1 MDAAQH
7 NGKRK
12 KRENRVDERGAS
24 RKPKRAHLRA
34 REPTTCPTCGRYFNS
49 GGGLRNHLRSCS
61 TFEAPGGAK
70 SSDDGRPVDAS
81 ADDEGDD
88 DGPEDE
94 VASQLRAS
102 TTGGQSTADD
112 DDGPGDEVD
121 LYLAGLAHLDPA
133 YMQRH
138 SRLKG
143 HLTKEERE
151 IIRFLMVGISSLFH
165 AACHAHHTLCKPIPA
180 A

>member
-61 TFEAPGGAK
+61 TLEAPGGAK
-70 SSDDGRPVDAS
+70 SSDDGRTVEAT
-81 ADDEGDD
+81 ADDEGDSE
-88 DGPEDE
+88 G
-94 VASQLRAS
+94 SSS
-102 TTGGQSTADD
+102 TNDAGTVVSTADD
-112 DDGPGDEVD
+112 DDGPESEVD
-121 LYLAGLAHLDPA
+121 LYLSGLAHLDPA
-133 YMQRH
+133 YLQRH
-138 SRLKG
+138 SRLEG
-143 HLTKEERE
+143 HLTKQERE
-151 IIRFLMVGISSLFH
+151 IIRFLMVGISTLFH
-165 AACHAHHTLCKPIPA
+165 AASPAYHTLCMPIPA
-180 A
+180 V

>member
-12 KRENRVDERGAS
+12 KRENRVGERGAS

-49 GGGLRNHLRSCS
+49 GRGLSNHLRSRSCN
-61 TFEAPGGAK
+61 TLEAPGGAK

-88 DGPEDE
+88 DGPE
-94 VASQLRAS
+94 
-102 TTGGQSTADD
+102 
-112 DDGPGDEVD
+112 DEVD

-165 AACHAHHTLCKPIPA
+165 AACPAHHTLCKPIPA